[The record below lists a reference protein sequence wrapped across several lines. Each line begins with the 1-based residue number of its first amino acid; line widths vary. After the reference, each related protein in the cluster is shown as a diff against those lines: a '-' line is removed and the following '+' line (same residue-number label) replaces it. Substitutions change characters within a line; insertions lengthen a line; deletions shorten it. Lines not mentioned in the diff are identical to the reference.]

1 MINKHE
7 YNKLINYCQ
16 VELKFEKMKNLKYS
30 VYTPILIAI
39 AVVAGIFIGNNLSV
53 NSGGGINVISK
64 GNKLDAILEL
74 IGSSYVD
81 SISTDTLI
89 ENTIPLMLKSLDPH
103 TSYIPASDMVEVVEE
118 MRGNFGGIGVQFSIQ
133 NDTVMVVDVVSGGP
147 SSKLG
152 IMPGDRI
159 VNVNDTVLAGK
170 GLKNEKVLS
179 KLRGEKGTK
188 VKVGIKRKGY
198 KELIDFQITRGDIPI
213 YSVDVSYMIDETTG
227 YIKIS
232 RFAEKTYQ
240 EFSQGMKKLD
250 EFGMKTVIIDLR
262 GNPGGYLNA
271 VIKMVNDFL
280 DKGNLIV
287 YTEGKA
293 QARKTFKSDKRGIYF
308 DKNLVVLIDDFSASA
323 SEIFAGAVQD
333 NDRGWIVGRRSFG
346 KGLVQEQIQFKDG
359 SAVRLTVARYYT
371 PSGRCIQKAYDKG
384 NDAYYKDIMERAIHG
399 EFKEVDSIKIADT
412 VKYYTSAKRVVYG
425 GGGVMPD
432 YFVPADTVG
441 VSDYYLKITSK
452 GLVYQFALDYADKN
466 RLELTKLKTGDEF
479 LKHLNNKG
487 IMNLF
492 VSYAESKGVKANQA
506 DLNIST
512 DIIKH
517 QLKAYI
523 ARNII
528 GEEGFYPIIKNID
541 KALLEAIERSKTPIE
556 KN

>member
-1 MINKHE
+1 
-7 YNKLINYCQ
+7 
-16 VELKFEKMKNLKYS
+16 MKNLKYS

-39 AVVAGIFIGNNLSV
+39 AVVTGIFIGNRLTV
-53 NSGGGINVISK
+53 NSGSGINIIPK
-64 GNKLDAILEL
+64 GNKLDAIIEL
-74 IGSSYVD
+74 INSSYVD

-89 ENTIPLMLKSLDPH
+89 ENTIPLMLKNLDPH
-103 TSYIPASDMVEVVEE
+103 TTYIPASDMVEVVEE

-133 NDTVMVVDVVSGGP
+133 NDTVMVVDVISGGP

-159 VNVNDTVLAGK
+159 VNVNDTILAGK

-213 YSVDVSYMIDETTG
+213 YSVDVSYMIDQTTG
-227 YIKIS
+227 YIKVS

-250 EFGMKTVIIDLR
+250 ELGMKTVIVDMR

-271 VIKMVNDFL
+271 VIKMVTDFL

-287 YTEGKA
+287 YTEGNSQPRKVF
-293 QARKTFKSDKRGIYF
+293 QADKRGIFF
-308 DKNLVVLIDDFSASA
+308 DKNIVVLIDDFSASA
-323 SEIFAGAVQD
+323 SEIFAGAIQD

-346 KGLVQEQIQFKDG
+346 KGLVQEQIPLKDG
-359 SAVRLTVARYYT
+359 SAIRLTVARYYT
-371 PSGRCIQKAYDKG
+371 PSGRSIQKPYDKG
-384 NDAYYKDIMERAIHG
+384 NDAYYRDIMERAIHG
-399 EFKEVDSIKIADT
+399 EFKEVDSIKYVDT
-412 VKYYTSAKRVVYG
+412 VKYYTSGKRVVYG

-432 YFVPADTVG
+432 FFVPADTIG
-441 VSDYYLKITSK
+441 VSDYYLKITQK
-452 GLVYQFALDYADKN
+452 GLVYQFALEYADKN
-466 RLELTKLKTGDEF
+466 RTVLSKLKTGEDF
-479 LKHLNNKG
+479 LNHLNNQG
-487 IMNLF
+487 ILNLF
-492 VSYAESKGVKANQA
+492 ISYAENKGVKAKQS
-506 DLNIST
+506 DLNISS
-512 DIIKH
+512 DIIKY
-517 QLKAYI
+517 QIKAYI

-541 KALLEAIERSKTPIE
+541 KTLLEAIERSKTQIM
-556 KN
+556 KIN